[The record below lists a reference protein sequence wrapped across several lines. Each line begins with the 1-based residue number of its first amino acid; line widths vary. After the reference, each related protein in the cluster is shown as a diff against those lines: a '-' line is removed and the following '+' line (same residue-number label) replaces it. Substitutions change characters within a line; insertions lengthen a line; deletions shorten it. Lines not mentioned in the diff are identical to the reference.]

1 MANWRNIFRQL
12 GKNFYLTGENNLGN
26 YTKALS
32 TSCESTFIGLRKY
45 IQWLMKVLSKI
56 RCPCLLTMTENTSQ
70 IICLFTAFLHTFCD
84 FFLRSFTAMSDCSR
98 ISLQVQRK
106 CFFGL
111 PPSNHEKPLRRKPCG
126 WRRKA
131 SIEPFNVYG
140 ATLSSSS
147 VATCPYCFCA
157 AFWYCRTL

>member
-1 MANWRNIFRQL
+1 MKIP
-12 GKNFYLTGENNLGN
+12 
-26 YTKALS
+26 S
-32 TSCESTFIGLRKY
+32 TAYEDTFIGSRRYLR
-45 IQWLMKVLSKI
+45 QLMKV
-56 RCPCLLTMTENTSQ
+56 PLTMTENTSQ

-98 ISLQVQRK
+98 ISSQVQRK
-106 CFFGL
+106 CFFRL
-111 PPSNHEKPLRRKPCG
+111 PQSNHEKPLRRKPCG

-131 SIEPFNVYG
+131 SIEPFNVYE

>member
-1 MANWRNIFRQL
+1 MKIP
-12 GKNFYLTGENNLGN
+12 
-26 YTKALS
+26 S
-32 TSCESTFIGLRKY
+32 TAYEDTFIGSRRYLR
-45 IQWLMKVLSKI
+45 QLMKASSLKMPDI
-56 RCPCLLTMTENTSQ
+56 HMTMPENTSQ

-98 ISLQVQRK
+98 ISSQVQRK
-106 CFFGL
+106 CFFRL
-111 PPSNHEKPLRRKPCG
+111 PQSNHEKPLRRKPCG

-147 VATCPYCFCA
+147 VATCPYCFCP

>member
-1 MANWRNIFRQL
+1 MKIPSTAN
-12 GKNFYLTGENNLGN
+12 ED
-26 YTKALS
+26 
-32 TSCESTFIGLRKY
+32 TFIGLRRY
-45 IQWLMKVLSKI
+45 LRQLMKVPLKW
-56 RCPCLLTMTENTSQ
+56 RFKWKLTMTENTSQ

-98 ISLQVQRK
+98 ISSQVQRK
-106 CFFGL
+106 CFFRL
-111 PPSNHEKPLRRKPCG
+111 PQSNHEKPLRRKPCG

>member
-1 MANWRNIFRQL
+1 MISSTTPFSKKIYFKCHRSISSI
-12 GKNFYLTGENNLGN
+12 
-26 YTKALS
+26 AL
-32 TSCESTFIGLRKY
+32 EVY
-45 IQWLMKVLSKI
+45 
-56 RCPCLLTMTENTSQ
+56 LLTMTENTSQ

-106 CFFGL
+106 CFFRL
-111 PPSNHEKPLRRKPCG
+111 PQSNHEKPLRRKPCG

>member
-1 MANWRNIFRQL
+1 MNQYETSYTMETDVQGIHLHVNII
-12 GKNFYLTGENNLGN
+12 KNTLNCLKTNG
-26 YTKALS
+26 
-32 TSCESTFIGLRKY
+32 TSSYAVI
-45 IQWLMKVLSKI
+45 M
-56 RCPCLLTMTENTSQ
+56 TMTENTSQ

-106 CFFGL
+106 CFFRL
-111 PPSNHEKPLRRKPCG
+111 PQSNHEKPLRRKPCG

-131 SIEPFNVYG
+131 SIGPFNVYG

>member
-1 MANWRNIFRQL
+1 MKIPSTANKDI
-12 GKNFYLTGENNLGN
+12 
-26 YTKALS
+26 
-32 TSCESTFIGLRKY
+32 FIGLRRY
-45 IQWLMKVLSKI
+45 LRQLMKVPSLKMPEYI
-56 RCPCLLTMTENTSQ
+56 MTMTENTSQ

-98 ISLQVQRK
+98 ISSQVQRK
-106 CFFGL
+106 CFFRL
-111 PPSNHEKPLRRKPCG
+111 PQSNHEKPLRRKPCG